1 MKHQSKVYSGD
12 SKSLVTTDT
21 HTYLCNAVDFC
32 NNNSQV
38 GDECT
43 ISETYESLTGRE
55 EYTTIMTWIKIR
67 EDMYV

>member
-1 MKHQSKVYSGD
+1 MKHLSKVYSGD
-12 SKSLVTTDT
+12 SKSLVTSDT
-21 HTYLCNAVDFC
+21 HTYLCDAVNFC
-32 NNNSQV
+32 NINSQV

>member
-1 MKHQSKVYSGD
+1 MKHLSKVYSGD
-12 SKSLVTTDT
+12 SESLVTSDT
-21 HTYLCNAVDFC
+21 HTYLCDAVNFC
-32 NNNSQV
+32 NINSQV